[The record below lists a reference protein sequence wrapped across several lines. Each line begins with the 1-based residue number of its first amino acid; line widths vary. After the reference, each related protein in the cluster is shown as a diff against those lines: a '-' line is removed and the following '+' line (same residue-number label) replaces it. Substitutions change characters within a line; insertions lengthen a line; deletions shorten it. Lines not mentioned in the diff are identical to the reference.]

1 MGALSEIQ
9 YRKYQESRRI
19 NRTLLNIYMTGKQ
32 QLKTLKN
39 LGLIART
46 KQVEQQFI
54 VAKYLYIFLLGLFI
68 GSLTQII

>member
-1 MGALSEIQ
+1 
-9 YRKYQESRRI
+9 
-19 NRTLLNIYMTGKQ
+19 MTGKQ

>member
-1 MGALSEIQ
+1 
-9 YRKYQESRRI
+9 
-19 NRTLLNIYMTGKQ
+19 MTAKE
-32 QLKTLKN
+32 QLKTLKS

-46 KQVEQQFI
+46 KQVQQQFI

>member
-1 MGALSEIQ
+1 MPIKILRA
-9 YRKYQESRRI
+9 
-19 NRTLLNIYMTGKQ
+19 YMTAKE
-32 QLKTLKN
+32 QLKTLKS

-46 KQVEQQFI
+46 KQVQQQFI